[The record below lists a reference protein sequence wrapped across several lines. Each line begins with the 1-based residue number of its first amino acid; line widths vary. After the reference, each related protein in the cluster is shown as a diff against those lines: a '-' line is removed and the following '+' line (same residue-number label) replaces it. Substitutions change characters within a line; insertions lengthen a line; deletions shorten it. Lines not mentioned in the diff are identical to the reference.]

1 MLQEETLSEKF
12 IKRGFWLYLFTF
24 LSAPLGYI
32 IKMILARDL
41 SMNDYGLF
49 LSIISLL
56 TLLSAI
62 NDIAWTENLN
72 YFLPKYIIEK
82 NYWKVKYL
90 LKFVLKLQIF
100 VSFFMI
106 FIIFFLSDFLATHHF
121 NDPKAS
127 ELLKIFSLFFLGT
140 NLLHI
145 CTALFSAT
153 QNTKLQKSSE
163 FIRIFS
169 SLIFTLL
176 LFVLDRGSLFYYSW
190 AWIAGLFVAILFA
203 GYFFYKNYFI
213 PYLKNTPTT
222 YDKDL
227 KKNFIKYAVPVFLT
241 ANISLLLSQIDSQ
254 LITNMLGNSAHAIY
268 GNYLTIFAIPFLLLI
283 TPFISF
289 LFPVFT
295 ELNTR
300 KNTEKMQFI
309 YKNTSSILIILSIWI
324 SIFFFQNGENIAEI
338 LFGSQYRESGY
349 ILKFSAPF
357 VIFNLLNSLNFC
369 LFAGTGQIW
378 ARTLTFAVGLP
389 FNIILN
395 IILIQKMG
403 VAGSALAVGLSW
415 IPMYII
421 TTFFARNFFSFPKF
435 FPIILN
441 ISTAV
446 FAFLAIMFLEK
457 IIWNISIFIHFAM
470 TVSIYGIIFL
480 ATNFITF
487 KNTITLIKNNK

>member
-1 MLQEETLSEKF
+1 
-12 IKRGFWLYLFTF
+12 
-24 LSAPLGYI
+24 
-32 IKMILARDL
+32 
-41 SMNDYGLF
+41 
-49 LSIISLL
+49 
-56 TLLSAI
+56 
-62 NDIAWTENLN
+62 
-72 YFLPKYIIEK
+72 
-82 NYWKVKYL
+82 
-90 LKFVLKLQIF
+90 
-100 VSFFMI
+100 MI

-176 LFVLDRGSLFYYSW
+176 LFVLDRGTLFYYSW

-213 PYLKNTPTT
+213 PYLKNTPTI

-254 LITNMLGNSAHAIY
+254 LITNILGNSAHAIY
-268 GNYLTIFAIPFLLLI
+268 GNYLSIFSIPFLFLS
-283 TPFISF
+283 PFLAF

-295 ELNTR
+295 EMSAR
-300 KNTEKMQFI
+300 KNFEKMQFL
-309 YKNTSSILIILSIWI
+309 YKNVSSVLIILSIWI
-324 SIFFFQNGENIAEI
+324 SVFFFQNGENIAEI

-349 ILKFSAPF
+349 ILQFSAPF
-357 VIFNLLNSLNFC
+357 VIFNLLNNLNFQ
-369 LFAGTGQIW
+369 LLAGTGQIW
-378 ARTLTFAVGLP
+378 ARTLTFGIALP
-389 FNIILN
+389 INIILN

-403 VAGSALAVGLSW
+403 VEGSALAVGLSW
-415 IPMYII
+415 VPMYLM
-421 TTFFARNFFSFPKF
+421 TTFFTKKFFSFPKF

-446 FAFLAIMFLEK
+446 FAFLMIIFLEK
-457 IIWNISIFIHFAM
+457 II
-470 TVSIYGIIFL
+470 
-480 ATNFITF
+480 
-487 KNTITLIKNNK
+487 